1 MTPEPTPLATRPGR
15 SGPVWLVGVAIVLLA
30 LNLRSAVGSVG
41 VVLHPLRADLG
52 MSATVAGVLTTLPV
66 LCFALFGATTARV
79 VRTLGLDRTAA
90 ALLVVAG
97 VGLALRPLVDSSA
110 AFLALT
116 VVALA
121 GCAIGNVVL
130 PALAKEHFPDRLPLI
145 SSLYGAALMGGA
157 TLGSVLTVPIAD
169 TFGDWRIG
177 LGAWA
182 VLAFAALIPWLPTA
196 IREGRAGRLDR
207 PRGPT
212 LLRLARSRLAWACG
226 IFFGLQ
232 SAQAYAQF
240 GWFPAILTDAGLESG
255 QAGLAQG
262 LIPAVGI
269 PVTLLLPTLIRRTG
283 DRPIL
288 PWVFA
293 LVTSAG
299 WLGVFLA
306 PTAAPWLWASLLGIG
321 GCAFT
326 WVLTMFGRRTATAG
340 GTAGLSAFAQSVGYL
355 VAGLGPFGTGLLHDL
370 TGSWDAPVLVLMC
383 AALLLGPVGMLVARD
398 RTLEDE
404 LD

>member
-1 MTPEPTPLATRPGR
+1 MTHDPQPTQSRPG
-15 SGPVWLVGVAIVLLA
+15 SAWLVGAAIVLLA
-30 LNLRSAVGSVG
+30 LNLRVAVGSVG
-41 VVLHPLRADLG
+41 VVLDPLRADLG

-66 LCFALFGATTARV
+66 LCFALFGATTGRV

-90 ALLVVAG
+90 VLLVVTG
-97 VGLALRPLVDSSA
+97 VGLALRPLVDA
-110 AFLALT
+110 PVPFLALT
-116 VVALA
+116 MVSLA
-121 GCAIGNVVL
+121 GCAVGNVAL
-130 PALAKEHFPDRLPLI
+130 PALAKEHFPDQLSLI

-182 VLAFAALIPWLPTA
+182 VLALAALLPWLLVA
-196 IREGRAGRLDR
+196 LREGRAGKIDR

-212 LLRLARSRLAWACG
+212 LLRLARSPLAWACAL
-226 IFFGLQ
+226 FFGLQ

-240 GWFPAILTDAGLESG
+240 GWFPAILVDAGLDSG
-255 QAGLAQG
+255 HAGLAQG

-283 DRPIL
+283 DKPVL

-293 LVTSAG
+293 VVTASG
-299 WLGVFLA
+299 WLGVLLA
-306 PTAAPWLWASLLGIG
+306 PASAPFVWAALLGLG

-326 WVLTMFGRRTATAG
+326 WVLTMFGRRTASAG

-370 TGSWDAPVLVLMC
+370 TGSWDVPVMVLMG
-383 AALLLGPVGMLVARD
+383 AALLLGPLGVLVARD
-398 RTLEDE
+398 RLLEDE
-404 LD
+404 LARS

>member
-1 MTPEPTPLATRPGR
+1 
-15 SGPVWLVGVAIVLLA
+15 VWLVGAAIVLLA
-30 LNLRSAVGSVG
+30 LNLRVAVGSVG
-41 VVLHPLRADLG
+41 VVLVPLRADLG
-52 MSATVAGVLTTLPV
+52 MSVTVAGVLTTLPV
-66 LCFALFGATTARV
+66 LCFALFGATTGRV

-90 ALLVVAG
+90 ALLVVTGA
-97 VGLALRPLVDSSA
+97 GLALRPLVDA
-110 AFLALT
+110 PVPFLALT
-116 VVALA
+116 VVSLA
-121 GCAIGNVVL
+121 GCAVGNVAL

-182 VLAFAALIPWLPTA
+182 VLALAALLPWLPVA
-196 IREGRAGRLDR
+196 LREGRAGRIDR

-212 LLRLARSRLAWACG
+212 LLRLARSPLAWACAL
-226 IFFGLQ
+226 FFGLQ

-240 GWFPAILTDAGLESG
+240 GWFPAILIDAGLDSG
-255 QAGLAQG
+255 HAGLAQG

-269 PVTLLLPTLIRRTG
+269 PVTLLLPALIRRTG
-283 DRPIL
+283 DRPVL

-293 LVTSAG
+293 LVTASG
-299 WLGVFLA
+299 WLGVLLA
-306 PTAAPWLWASLLGIG
+306 PASAPFVWAAMLGLG

-326 WVLTMFGRRTATAG
+326 WVLTMFGRRTASAG

-370 TGSWDAPVLVLMC
+370 TGSWDVPVIVLMC
-383 AALLLGPVGMLVARD
+383 AALLLGPLGMLVARD
-398 RTLEDE
+398 RLLEDE
-404 LD
+404 LESS